1 MNKSL
6 KITFADSNQDE
17 VDLDKIFNH
26 PFSMQNLDDGLYQNI
41 ASTFQNLGETEEAA
55 YSLFGHGKFLF

>member
-6 KITFADSNQDE
+6 KITFAESEEDE

-26 PFSMQNLDDGLYQNI
+26 PFSMQNLDDGLYKNI
-41 ASTFQNLGETEEAA
+41 ASTYQNLGEKELAP